1 MLRAQKPLH
10 LRQAEKR
17 RQKPL
22 PDLVCEQ
29 AVAVLGEG
37 RRVERLLV
45 DRQSDEPAKQ
55 KVELDPLDQ
64 LPLRPDRIE
73 KLQKRG
79 PQQPLR
85 RNGRTSAGLVKRR
98 KRSVQIRQRRVG
110 QPSHRPQRM
119 LRRNPRLDVD
129 IREQRRPRPILASH
143 RSLAIRLDNPTN
155 HAKRPN
161 TSDFF
166 SDFFSSRLAPVVAPP
181 IPTSAWREIL

>member
-10 LRQAEKR
+10 LRQAEQR

-22 PDLVCEQ
+22 RDLVCEQ

-37 RRVERLLV
+37 RRVEHLLV
-45 DRQSDEPAKQ
+45 DRQSDEPTKQ

-85 RNGRTSAGLVKRR
+85 RNRRTPVSLVKPRNR
-98 KRSVQIRQRRVG
+98 LIEFRQRRIG

-129 IREQRRPRPILASH
+129 VREQRPDRLILASH
-143 RSLAIRLDNPTN
+143 RSPAIRFANSRN
-155 HAKRPN
+155 HAKRQN
-161 TSDFF
+161 SSDFLG
-166 SDFFSSRLAPVVAPP
+166 DFLSSLLTRAS
-181 IPTSAWREIL
+181 TSRG

>member
-10 LRQAEKR
+10 LRQAEQR

-22 PDLVCEQ
+22 RDLVCEQ

-37 RRVERLLV
+37 RRVEHLLV

-85 RNGRTSAGLVKRR
+85 RNRLTAERGVKRIKFR
-98 KRSVQIRQRRVG
+98 
-110 QPSHRPQRM
+110 
-119 LRRNPRLDVD
+119 
-129 IREQRRPRPILASH
+129 
-143 RSLAIRLDNPTN
+143 
-155 HAKRPN
+155 
-161 TSDFF
+161 
-166 SDFFSSRLAPVVAPP
+166 
-181 IPTSAWREIL
+181 